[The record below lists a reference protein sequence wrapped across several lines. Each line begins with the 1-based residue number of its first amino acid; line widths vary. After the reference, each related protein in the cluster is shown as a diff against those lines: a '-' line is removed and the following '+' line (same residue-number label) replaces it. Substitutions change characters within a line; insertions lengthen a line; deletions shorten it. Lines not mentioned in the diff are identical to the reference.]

1 MCSNVCM
8 CACLCVYVCA
18 LRSQRSF
25 ACTLFECSARIDLHL
40 SACMQTRRSY
50 CTLWPGKNQHT
61 SMRSRARI
69 IKYSNKAK
77 AVAAGGEPFGRI
89 CTPARHGW
97 PRQRQSGT
105 HTHTQ
110 SRAKDSKPD
119 LHTIVARRRPKTVV
133 AVVVVVIAHMCAPRT
148 WPNPGRG
155 VCATDFGWG
164 RSMTI
169 CERI

>member
-1 MCSNVCM
+1 MVCSNVCV

-25 ACTLFECSARIDLHL
+25 ACTLLECSARIDLHL

-61 SMRSRARI
+61 AASLNIQIRQKPLRRAANRLAE
-69 IKYSNKAK
+69 YAHQHGT
-77 AVAAGGEPFGRI
+77 AGQGRDNL
-89 CTPARHGW
+89 A
-97 PRQRQSGT
+97 
-105 HTHTQ
+105 HTNTQ
-110 SRAKDSKPD
+110 SHAKDSKPD